1 MKDLHWRNL
10 ARILCL
16 LAMPAVGLTL
26 PWDKDMQD
34 QPSMK
39 PQDSLVAE
47 INDSIPVG
55 GRDVYP
61 PPKNVIELVRA
72 RLDAGRTLVN
82 PIAISPE
89 SLARG
94 REMYDHLYPRH
105 LWNPYSSHSN
115 RAWHFLGEIGIA
127 FLDEIP
133 DAGEWAWFAAN
144 VFTNVYPV
152 WSDDDGGWHEGSN
165 YWRSYIGRFTWW
177 ADIMKAAMDI
187 NAFD

>member
-94 REMYDHLYPRH
+94 REMYDTHCIVCHGAQGRGNGPVGQKFVPQPMELNLDYVQLQPDGQLFYTISHGSLAMPFYRQAIAAQDRWHLV
-105 LWNPYSSHSN
+105 N
-115 RAWHFLGEIGIA
+115 FIKEVFGE
-127 FLDEIP
+127 
-133 DAGEWAWFAAN
+133 
-144 VFTNVYPV
+144 
-152 WSDDDGGWHEGSN
+152 S
-165 YWRSYIGRFTWW
+165 
-177 ADIMKAAMDI
+177 
-187 NAFD
+187 

>member
-1 MKDLHWRNL
+1 MKRLHCRNF

-16 LAMPAVGLTL
+16 LTIPAVGLTL

-47 INDSIPVG
+47 VNDSIPVG
-55 GRDVYP
+55 GRDLYP
-61 PPKNVIELVRA
+61 PPKDVIELVHA

-94 REMYDHLYPRH
+94 REMYDTHCIVCHGAQGRGDGPVGQKFVPQPMEL
-105 LWNPYSSHSN
+105 N
-115 RAWHFLGEIGIA
+115 
-127 FLDEIP
+127 LD
-133 DAGEWAWFAAN
+133 
-144 VFTNVYPV
+144 
-152 WSDDDGGWHEGSN
+152 
-165 YWRSYIGRFTWW
+165 
-177 ADIMKAAMDI
+177 
-187 NAFD
+187 